1 MPKTLSSK
9 SIKKTYFTVG
19 PSQIYPTVPQ
29 IVKNA
34 IREDV
39 LSISHRGSEFK
50 EIYKR
55 MDVGLRK
62 LLNIPADY
70 EIVVLSSAL
79 EAMERITQS
88 MSHNNTHHILS
99 GYFGKTWMG
108 IASDLGKS
116 PEKSVFFNWDQN
128 EISKTSLEKT
138 KISKEVE
145 LVCITQNDTSTGFSI
160 PMDQIYKLKQKYP
173 KKIFALDIV
182 SSVPY
187 VDIEYQYLDAVFFSV
202 QKGFGLPAGL
212 SILILSP
219 NSLKKANK
227 LSKIKDYSV
236 GSYHSLLKLVE
247 KSHDFQTNETPNV
260 LGIYLLAN
268 VIEDFLKIGI
278 LEIRKRL
285 NDQAHMLYSFFSGP
299 EDLGSQPIARTASFA
314 YLDTQYTGSSFIQ
327 DQKYASATTPVFEIL
342 KGSDELRKFAAE
354 KGLILGAGY
363 SGFKN
368 KHLRVANFPA
378 LKEKDIKKLLNT
390 LKDFSKQRE

>member
-9 SIKKTYFTVG
+9 SIKKTYLTVG
-19 PSQIYPTVPQ
+19 PSQIYPTIPTHME
-29 IVKNA
+29 NA
-34 IREDV
+34 LKEDI

-55 MDVGLRK
+55 MDMGLRK

-160 PMDQIYKLKQKYP
+160 PMNQIYQLKQKYP
-173 KKIFALDIV
+173 KKLFALDIV

-227 LSKIKDYSV
+227 LSKIKDYSI
-236 GSYHSLLKLVE
+236 GSYHSLLKLIE
-247 KSHDFQTNETPNV
+247 KSHDFQTNDTPNV

-285 NDQAHMLYSFFSGP
+285 NDQAHMLYSFFSKP
-299 EDLGSQPIARTASFA
+299 ES
-314 YLDTQYTGSSFIQ
+314 YLDTQYMGSSFIQ
-327 DQKYASATTPVFEIL
+327 DQMYASITTPVFEIL

>member
-9 SIKKTYFTVG
+9 SIKKTYLTVG
-19 PSQIYPTVPQ
+19 PSQIYPTIPTHME
-29 IVKNA
+29 NA
-34 IREDV
+34 LKEDI

-55 MDVGLRK
+55 MDMGLRK

-145 LVCITQNDTSTGFSI
+145 LVCITQNDTSTGFAI

-173 KKIFALDIV
+173 KKLFALDIV

-227 LSKIKDYSV
+227 LSKIKDYSI

-285 NDQAHMLYSFFSGP
+285 NDQAHMLYSFFSKP
-299 EDLGSQPIARTASFA
+299 ES
-314 YLDTQYTGSSFIQ
+314 YLDTQYIGSSFIQ
-327 DQKYASATTPVFEIL
+327 DQKYGSITTPVFEIL
-342 KGSDELRKFAAE
+342 KGSEGVRKFAAE

-363 SGFKN
+363 SDFKN
-368 KHLRVANFPA
+368 QHLRLANFPA
-378 LKEKDIKKLLNT
+378 LSGKDIKKLIKV
-390 LKDFSKQRE
+390 LKRSVNGK

>member
-9 SIKKTYFTVG
+9 SIKKTYLTVG
-19 PSQIYPTVPQ
+19 PSQIYPTIPTHME
-29 IVKNA
+29 NA
-34 IREDV
+34 LKEDI

-55 MDVGLRK
+55 MDMGLRK

-145 LVCITQNDTSTGFSI
+145 LVCITQNDTSTGFAI

-173 KKIFALDIV
+173 KKLFALDIV

-227 LSKIKDYSV
+227 LSKIKDYSI

-285 NDQAHMLYSFFSGP
+285 NDQAHMLYSFFSKP
-299 EDLGSQPIARTASFA
+299 ES
-314 YLDTQYTGSSFIQ
+314 YLDTQYIGSSFIQ
-327 DQKYASATTPVFEIL
+327 DQKYGSITTPVFEIL
-342 KGSDELRKFAAE
+342 KGSDKLRKFAAE

-378 LKEKDIKKLLNT
+378 LSGKNIEKLLRT
-390 LKDFSKQRE
+390 LKKFYK